1 MNKLT
6 LIAFSLPFLYSCSDS
21 LPELP
26 ELPELKMP
34 DLSIITDK
42 LPDMPSMPDL
52 SLPTPYKNDI
62 FQGSVLDR
70 YSVNQ
75 LQIGMS
81 KSQVTELIG
90 SPSIIDLFHN
100 TQWDYINF
108 STLHQK
114 EDIRYRLTL
123 IFDGEILTEIDST
136 GLDKLPPLTI
146 AEKALEDQ
154 RLAVTNAEGIA
165 EAKRQDELR
174 LAQQVQVAKELAE
187 KQRKAEQKAKAE
199 ADEKAVAE
207 TKRQDEL
214 RLAQQVQVAKEQ
226 AEADEKAV
234 AEAKRQDELR
244 LVQKDKDVKKEPELL
259 RYKIIRG
266 DSLSR
271 IARRYRTTVKIIK
284 ALNGLNSDFIRADDY
299 LLVPRNHEEAE
310 KVAKEQA
317 EADRVAKEKA
327 AQIAKDDE
335 AKRIAKEKA
344 AQIAKDDEAK
354 RIAEEKA
361 AQIAKDDE
369 AKRIA
374 EEKAAQIAKDDEAK
388 RITEEA
394 LIAAQKEE
402 EVRIAEENNKPWY
415 QFWK

>member
-1 MNKLT
+1 
-6 LIAFSLPFLYSCSDS
+6 
-21 LPELP
+21 
-26 ELPELKMP
+26 
-34 DLSIITDK
+34 
-42 LPDMPSMPDL
+42 
-52 SLPTPYKNDI
+52 
-62 FQGSVLDR
+62 
-70 YSVNQ
+70 
-75 LQIGMS
+75 MS

-174 LAQQVQVAKELAE
+174 LAQQAQVAKEQAE
-187 KQRKAEQKAKAE
+187 KQRIAEQKAKAE

-207 TKRQDEL
+207 AKQQDEL
-214 RLAQQVQVAKEQ
+214 RLA
-226 AEADEKAV
+226 
-234 AEAKRQDELR
+234 
-244 LVQKDKDVKKEPELL
+244 QKDKDVKKEPELL
-259 RYKIIRG
+259 RYKIFRG

-284 ALNGLNSDFIRADDY
+284 ALNGLNSDFIRAGDY

-327 AQIAKDDE
+327 E
-335 AKRIAKEKA
+335 ADRVAKEKA
-344 AQIAKDDEAK
+344 EAD
-354 RIAEEKA
+354 RVAEEQAEADRVAEEKA

-374 EEKAAQIAKDDEAK
+374 EE
-388 RITEEA
+388 A
-394 LIAAQKEE
+394 LIAAQMEE
-402 EVRIAEENNKPWY
+402 EMRIAEENNKPWY